1 MDSRIRIDRIRAV
14 KVESVE
20 RDSKITYTIRFRD
33 EVCSKAEPGQFVM
46 IWVPSENECPMS
58 LSEIGTPAAITVRP
72 VGRATEKLCK
82 KKEGET
88 IWVRGPYGRGFT
100 IRGDSNLLIG
110 GGTGI
115 APLMPLAEKLVESGR
130 RVTLI
135 LAGQTADTI
144 PLLSRARRLEN
155 QGVKLIYVTEDGSL
169 GFKGVATDPLHNL
182 LKESGFDQIY
192 TCGPEEMIKKV
203 YNIAKAN
210 KTPIQ
215 ASLERYIKCGISLC
229 GSCTIG
235 RYLVCSDGPVFNE
248 NQLKDLENIW
258 QSQH

>member
-1 MDSRIRIDRIRAV
+1 LDSRIRIDRIRAV

-33 EVCSKAEPGQFVM
+33 EVCSEAEPGQYVM

-58 LSEIGTPAAITVRP
+58 LSEIGKPAAITVRP

-82 KKEGET
+82 KKVGEM
-88 IWVRGPYGRGFT
+88 IWVRGPYGRGF
-100 IRGDSNLLIG
+100 IPKGSSNLLIG

-130 RVTLI
+130 KVTLI

-144 PLLSRARRLEN
+144 PLLSRAKRLEK
-155 QGVKLIYVTEDGSL
+155 QGVRLIYVTEDGSL
-169 GFKGVATDPLHNL
+169 GFRGVATDPLNNI
-182 LKESGFDQIY
+182 LKESRFDQIY

-203 YNIAKAN
+203 YQVASTN
-210 KTPIQ
+210 KIPIQ
-215 ASLERYIKCGISLC
+215 ASLERYVKCGISLC
-229 GSCTIG
+229 GSCAIG
-235 RYLVCSDGPVFNE
+235 RYLVCSDGPVFHE

-258 QSQH
+258 

>member
-1 MDSRIRIDRIRAV
+1 MESRIRIDRIRAV

-20 RDSKITYTIRFRD
+20 RDSKITYTIKFRD
-33 EVCSKAEPGQFVM
+33 EACSEAEPGQFVM

-58 LSEIGTPAAITVRP
+58 LSEIGTSAAITVRP
-72 VGRATEKLCK
+72 VGRGTKKLCE
-82 KKEGET
+82 KKESDT

-100 IRGDSNLLIG
+100 IRGESTLLIG

-115 APLMPLAEKLVESGR
+115 APLMPLAEKLVESGS

-144 PLLSRARRLEN
+144 PLLTRARRLEKR
-155 QGVKLIYVTEDGSL
+155 GIRVIYVTEDGSL
-169 GFKGVATDPLHNL
+169 GFKGVATDPLTNL
-182 LKESGFDQIY
+182 LKESRYDQIY
-192 TCGPEEMIKKV
+192 TCGPEEMIKRV
-203 YNIAKAN
+203 YYIASAN

-229 GSCTIG
+229 GSCAIG
-235 RYLVCSDGPVFNE
+235 GYLVCSDGPVFNE
-248 NQLKDLENIW
+248 TQLNRLEDIW
-258 QSQH
+258 